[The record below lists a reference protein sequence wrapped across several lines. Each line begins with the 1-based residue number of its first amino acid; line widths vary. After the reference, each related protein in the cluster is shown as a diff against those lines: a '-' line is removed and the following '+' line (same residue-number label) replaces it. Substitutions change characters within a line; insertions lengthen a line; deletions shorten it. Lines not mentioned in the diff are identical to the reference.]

1 MKKVYCEEYLRL
13 TEEVLWKLEVIAS
26 SIEEETTK
34 KQLLEGG
41 VDLMFSNALRFLYR
55 SGEITDEGLETGLE
69 YLEDYHAEKTR
80 KAIEADMNKQ
90 VI

>member
-1 MKKVYCEEYLRL
+1 MKKMYCEEYLRL

-55 SGEITDEGLETGLE
+55 SGEITDEGLKTGLS
-69 YLEDYHAEKTR
+69 YLEDYHADKTR
-80 KAIEADMNKQ
+80 KDIEADMSKQ

>member
-1 MKKVYCEEYLRL
+1 MRL
-13 TEEVLWKLEVIAS
+13 SEEVLWKLEVIAS

-80 KAIEADMNKQ
+80 KDIEADMSKQ

>member
-1 MKKVYCEEYLRL
+1 
-13 TEEVLWKLEVIAS
+13 
-26 SIEEETTK
+26 
-34 KQLLEGG
+34 
-41 VDLMFSNALRFLYR
+41 MFSNALRFLYR

-80 KAIEADMNKQ
+80 KAIEADMSKQ

>member
-34 KQLLEGG
+34 KQLIEGG
-41 VDLMFSNALRFLYR
+41 VDLMFSNTLRFLYR
-55 SGEITDEGLETGLE
+55 SGEITDERLERGLS

-80 KAIEADMNKQ
+80 TEIQSRQEK
-90 VI
+90 

>member
-41 VDLMFSNALRFLYR
+41 VYLKFSNALRFHYR
-55 SGEITDEGLETGLE
+55 SGEITYEGLETGLK
-69 YLEDYHAEKTR
+69 YLEDYHAEKRR
-80 KAIEADMNKQ
+80 KDIDVDLTQ
-90 VI
+90 

>member
-1 MKKVYCEEYLRL
+1 MRL
-13 TEEVLWKLEVIAS
+13 SEEVLWKLEVIAS

-55 SGEITDEGLETGLE
+55 SGEITDEGLETGLS

-80 KAIEADMNKQ
+80 KDIEADMSKQ
-90 VI
+90 VISESNI

>member
-34 KQLLEGG
+34 KQLQEGG
-41 VDLMFSNALRFLYR
+41 VDLMFANALRYLYVDE
-55 SGEITDEGLETGLE
+55 EITDEGLETGLS
-69 YLEDYHAEKTR
+69 YLEDYHADKTR
-80 KAIEADMNKQ
+80 KAIEADMSKQ

>member
-1 MKKVYCEEYLRL
+1 MGLS
-13 TEEVLWKLEVIAS
+13 EEVLWKLEVIAS

-34 KQLLEGG
+34 KQLVEGG
-41 VDLMFSNALRFLYR
+41 VDLIFPNALRFLYR
-55 SGEITDEGLETGLE
+55 SGEVTDEGLETGLE

-80 KAIEADMNKQ
+80 KDIEADMNKQ

>member
-41 VDLMFSNALRFLYR
+41 VDLMFSNSLRFLYR
-55 SGEITDEGLETGLE
+55 SGEITDEGLETGLS

-80 KAIEADMNKQ
+80 KDIEADMNKQ

>member
-13 TEEVLWKLEVIAS
+13 SKEVLWKLEGIAS
-26 SIEEETTK
+26 SIEEKTTK

-55 SGEITDEGLETGLE
+55 SGEITDEGLETSLE
-69 YLEDYHAEKTR
+69 YIEDYFAEKTR
-80 KAIEADMNKQ
+80 KGIEADLTQ
-90 VI
+90 

>member
-55 SGEITDEGLETGLE
+55 SGEITDEGLETGIDNLE
-69 YLEDYHAEKTR
+69 GYHAEKTR
-80 KAIEADMNKQ
+80 EDIE

>member
-13 TEEVLWKLEVIAS
+13 TEELLWKLEVIAS

-80 KAIEADMNKQ
+80 KDIEEDMNKQ